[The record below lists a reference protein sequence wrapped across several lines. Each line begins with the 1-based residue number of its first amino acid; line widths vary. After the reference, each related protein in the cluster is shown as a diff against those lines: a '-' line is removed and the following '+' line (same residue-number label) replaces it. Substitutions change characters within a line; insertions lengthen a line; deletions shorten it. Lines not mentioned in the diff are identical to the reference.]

1 MSKIITK
8 ENYEKIINFAKAC
21 GFDLVGITKPK
32 LNEKDFEHLKNFI
45 ENKKYGNMNWFS
57 KHKEVRLNPNFIL
70 ENSKSV
76 FVFAHYY
83 RDQNYEN
90 YVYSSKIKI
99 SRYAIGKDYHKILK
113 KKLKK
118 IENFIKE
125 IYKDIATRITVD
137 SAPVPEKLLAKYSGI
152 GWQGKN
158 TNIINPKLGSY
169 FFLSCIFTNYDYS
182 DEIIII
188 EEVDH
193 CKGCSLCI
201 KNCPTKALSPYR
213 LDVEK
218 CISYWTIESKKVIEE
233 YYAKNSKGWVFGCDI
248 CQEVCPFNKRK
259 ITKFLSTSEAEFFLR
274 KEIKELLQN
283 TPYQNLW
290 ENLKNSPLKRVKWDI
305 FLANYERI
313 KKYYS

>member
-1 MSKIITK
+1 MNRIITK
-8 ENYEKIINFAKAC
+8 EGYEKIVKFAKDY
-21 GFDLVGITKPK
+21 GFDLVGITMPK
-32 LNEKDFEHLKNFI
+32 LNEKDYEYLRNFI
-45 ENKKYGNMNWFS
+45 ENKKFANMNWFS
-57 KHKEVRLNPNFIL
+57 DHKGIRLNPNLIL

-90 YVYSSKIKI
+90 YVHSSKIKI

-113 KKLKK
+113 RKLKK

-125 IYKDIATRITVD
+125 IYKDISTRITVD

-169 FFLSCIFTNYDYS
+169 FFLGCIFTDYEYS
-182 DEIIII
+182 HEIFI
-188 EEVDH
+188 EQELDH

-201 KNCPTKALSPYR
+201 KNCPTGALSPYR

-218 CISYWTIESKKVIEE
+218 CISYWTIESKTVIED
-233 YYAKNSKGWVFGCDI
+233 YYAKNSKGWLFGCDI
-248 CQEVCPFNKRK
+248 CQEVCPFNRRK
-259 ITKFLSTSEAEFFLR
+259 TTKFLSTSDSDFFLR
-274 KEIKELLQN
+274 KEIKELLQDI
-283 TPYQNLW
+283 PSQNLW
-290 ENLKNSPLKRVKWDI
+290 ENLKNSPLKRVKWEI
-305 FLANYERI
+305 FRENYEKI